1 MKFIG
6 FVFLTLLLSG
16 CQTTEKTYKAPYPT
30 AISTPQSVV
39 QTPQEPFEP
48 VVQRIAPEQPSP
60 QPPLGTGAP
69 VPPPRG
75 CIELRQRGGVC

>member
-1 MKFIG
+1 MRLIG
-6 FVFLTLLLSG
+6 LVFLMLLLNA

-30 AISTPQSVV
+30 AISTPQSAE
-39 QTPQEPFEP
+39 QTPQNPSEAVIQRAAP
-48 VVQRIAPEQPSP
+48 VQPTA
-60 QPPLGTGAP
+60 QPPLATGAE